1 MSQYIDTPT
10 KTFTA
15 GAAVAKYTR
24 VKFASGV
31 VTAAGVADDWIGV
44 AMDDAFASG
53 DEIQVRLR
61 NVTGT
66 CKFIAAGAVTSGARV
81 YAAASGKVDDT
92 VSTEMIGVAME
103 AAGANNDIFEVMPLS
118 LPAYRVARG
127 EVTLDGSNPTPIT
140 TGLNTIVSA
149 TVTLKQATAPGDDPV
164 GASVDYT
171 GSDGTLN
178 LYAWKTD
185 GTDPTL
191 VASTN
196 NSAVFCWVAVGT

>member
-1 MSQYIDTPT
+1 MSQYVNSPT
-10 KTFTA
+10 KTFAA
-15 GAAVAKYTR
+15 GAAIAKYAR
-24 VKFASGV
+24 VKFASDV
-31 VTAAGVADDWIGV
+31 ITTAGVADDWIGV
-44 AMDDAFASG
+44 ALDDAFASG
-53 DEIQVRLR
+53 DEVQVRLR
-61 NVTGT
+61 NATGT

-81 YAAASGKVDDT
+81 YAAASGKVDDAVT
-92 VSTEMIGVAME
+92 TEMIGVAME
-103 AAGANNDIFEVMPLS
+103 AAGANNDVFEVMPLS
-118 LPAYRVARG
+118 LQAYRVARG

-140 TGLNTIVSA
+140 TGLNTIVAA
-149 TVTLKQATAPGDDPV
+149 TVTLKKTTSPGDDPV
-164 GASVDYT
+164 GATVDYT